1 MKILVVDD
9 EREIRNVLRLLLER
23 EGYEVLLAPNG
34 NEAVRAVDKNPDI
47 DICIMDIMMPRRN
60 GIEAAACIR
69 KFSDVPILF
78 LTAKSLDSDRT
89 EAYRAGGDD
98 YLVKPFSGPELL
110 LKVDAMIRRYNKYRS
125 KPVADDNDNIRLGS
139 DIVISISRREVQ
151 KSGMIIDIR
160 DKEFDVLVFL
170 AKNRGKTISA
180 PDLYQAVWD
189 EMPLPS
195 SSNTVTVHILNLRRK
210 LEDVPSSPKI
220 IRTVWGKGYQID

>member
-23 EGYEVLLAPNG
+23 EGYEVILAPNG
-34 NEAVRAVDKNPDI
+34 NEAVRAVEKNPDI
-47 DICIMDIMMPRRN
+47 DLCIMDIMMPRLN
-60 GIEAAACIR
+60 GIEATARIR
-69 KFSDVPILF
+69 DFSDVPVLF
-78 LTAKSLDSDRT
+78 LTAKSLDTDRSD
-89 EAYRAGGDD
+89 AYRAGGDD

-125 KPVADDNDNIRLGS
+125 KPVADDNDSIRLGS
-139 DIVISISRREVQ
+139 DIVISLSRREVQ
-151 KSGMIIDIR
+151 KGGVAIDIR

-170 AKNRGKTISA
+170 AKNRSKTISA
-180 PDLYQAVWD
+180 PDLYQAVWE